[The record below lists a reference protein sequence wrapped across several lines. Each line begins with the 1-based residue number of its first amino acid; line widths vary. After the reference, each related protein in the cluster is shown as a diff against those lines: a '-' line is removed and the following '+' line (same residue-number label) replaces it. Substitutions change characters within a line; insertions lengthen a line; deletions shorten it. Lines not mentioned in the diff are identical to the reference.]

1 MIIKIKLSKKM
12 KKQNKKYERLI
23 KKYNISNKGQGDVID
38 MFVAS
43 DFIKKNIII
52 RDIDNKEL
60 EIINNKYDE

>member
-1 MIIKIKLSKKM
+1 M

-52 RDIDNKEL
+52 RDIDNKEM